1 MGSGE
6 NKSGLMSSKWM
17 TVVLIA
23 VLVIL
28 VAVLVWVLKD
38 PRGFERFK
46 KKRTHELKPSAPT
59 LQRLQNPN
67 ERLELASVDDRLRVI
82 AELSWLKDIC
92 PPLV

>member
-46 KKRTHELKPSAPT
+46 KKKTHELKPSAPT
-59 LQRLQNPN
+59 SQQLHTPN
-67 ERLELASVDDRLRVI
+67 ERLELESVDDRLRVI
-82 AELSWLKDIC
+82 AELPWLKDVC
-92 PPLV
+92 PPLA